1 MPFLCRNI
9 MLFLTCN
16 DISNGVPY
24 PRIIRIGNSVIILHL
39 CTYAVDYVSD
49 MCNTFVSALRL
60 NNTAIELEIHPIVRI
75 VQCVV

>member
-1 MPFLCRNI
+1 

-16 DISNGVPY
+16 DMSNGVAY

-49 MCNTFVSALRL
+49 MCNTFVSGLRL
-60 NNTAIELEIHPIVRI
+60 NNTAIELEIHPVAHI